1 MKCMTQVLLDMIY
14 LSQRQNNNNNNN
26 NKNNN
31 NKDKIQKYRSK

>member
-1 MKCMTQVLLDMIY
+1 MKCMTQVLLDMIN

-31 NKDKIQKYRSK
+31 NKDKIQRYRGK